1 MGKKR
6 FPVKL
11 FEAINNKNNSS
22 IISWHENGTQI
33 LIKNKEEL
41 VKLLH
46 NDDSENDSDSDFE
59 SKTESKS
66 DKELMPESKSDK
78 ELKFESES
86 EPKEVTETKGKLKK
100 VNTLK
105 RQLNK
110 YGFKTVISGKMENEP
125 YAIYSSKDFYK
136 NQSEEKIKAMK
147 PLNIKQI
154 LQQIKENKNVKEK
167 IESYIY
173 KVNDSKNKI
182 NDDLLHDI
190 LEFLFERHKHMKKL
204 EKDIK
209 ELKKFFISINR
220 V

>member
-100 VNTLK
+100 V
-105 RQLNK
+105 K

-209 ELKKFFISINR
+209 ELKKFFISIKR